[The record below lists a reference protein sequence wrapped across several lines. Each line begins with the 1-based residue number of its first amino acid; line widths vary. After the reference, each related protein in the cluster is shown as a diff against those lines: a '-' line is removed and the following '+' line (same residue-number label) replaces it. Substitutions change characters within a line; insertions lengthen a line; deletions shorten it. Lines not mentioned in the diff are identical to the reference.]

1 MAFEVDIQTKK
12 DLDIFAASQD
22 SKSIFGLFDFT
33 TCKGGQS
40 KLHQFLSVPLT
51 DLDAIN
57 DRKDAISFFQ
67 DHLPIDL
74 DIDKDTLSFAEYYQ
88 KHREYSLRR
97 PTKIWRPINNQL
109 LNKLRSSENYFVVE
123 KGVKSIIS
131 ILQKLYKFCK
141 ELEVKSEGACPNL
154 FLKNNEK
161 VFSIL
166 SIPEMKV
173 LLDIKDIKAY
183 DIAEYNYTFR
193 YSQQRNLQFIFEL
206 IYEYDAYLAIAKA
219 AQEYKFCYPEVLPQS
234 ENCLKAEKLFHPFV
248 TNAVSNDIEFGKD
261 SNLLFVTGPNMAGKS
276 TFLKSLGVAVY
287 LAHAGFP
294 VPADSFRMSL
304 ISGLC
309 TTINISDNLESGYSH
324 FYAEVLRV
332 KHVAKRLKTNS
343 NMLVIFDELF
353 RGTNVKDA
361 YDGTL
366 AIVSAFAQIKSSF
379 FVIST
384 HIVEAAEELKVNENI
399 SFRCFEIKEEN
410 GHPVY
415 TYKLKD
421 GVSADRLGMYIIR
434 RERVVEMIN
443 EVLTN
448 NSMN

>member
-1 MAFEVDIQTKK
+1 MAFEVDIQTKR
-12 DLDIFAASQD
+12 DLDIFAANQD
-22 SKSIFGLFDFT
+22 AKSIFGLFDFT

-67 DHLPIDL
+67 RHLPIDL
-74 DIDKDTLSFAEYYQ
+74 NIDKDTLSFAEYYQ

-97 PTKIWRPINNQL
+97 PTKLWRPINNQL
-109 LNKLRSSENYFVVE
+109 LNKLRSGENYFVVE

-131 ILQKLYKFCK
+131 ILQKIYKFCK
-141 ELEVKSEGACPNL
+141 ELEVKSANSCPNL
-154 FLKNNEK
+154 FLKNNER
-161 VFSIL
+161 VFRIL
-166 SIPEMKV
+166 DHPEMKV
-173 LLDIKDIKAY
+173 LLDLNEIKAY
-183 DIAEYNYTFR
+183 DIAECNYIFR
-193 YSQQRNLQFIFEL
+193 YSQQRNLQFVFEL

-219 AQEYKFCYPEVLPQS
+219 AQEYKLCYPEVLPAS
-234 ENCLKAEKLFHPFV
+234 ENCLKADKLFHPFV
-248 TNAVSNDIEFGKD
+248 ANAVSNDIEFGKD
-261 SNLLFVTGPNMAGKS
+261 SNLLFITGPNMAGKS

-287 LAHAGFP
+287 LAHAGLP
-294 VPADSFRMSL
+294 VPAHRFKMSL

-309 TTINISDNLESGYSH
+309 TTINISDNLQSGYSH

-332 KHVAKRLKTNS
+332 KQVAKRLKTNN

-384 HIVEAAEELKVNENI
+384 HIVEAAEELNVNKNI
-399 SFRCFEIKEEN
+399 SFRCFDIKEEN

-448 NSMN
+448 SNMN